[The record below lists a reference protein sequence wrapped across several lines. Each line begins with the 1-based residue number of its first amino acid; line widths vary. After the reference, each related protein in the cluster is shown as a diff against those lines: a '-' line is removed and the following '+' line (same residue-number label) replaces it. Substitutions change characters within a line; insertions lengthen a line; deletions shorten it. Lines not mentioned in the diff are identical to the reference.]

1 MLKLVQMWIKL
12 QIRAKIRGKGGLGFF
27 RLAIGFRKCLMPHD
41 CCSFRGDIQASN
53 SALARVALIEFLG
66 LFVLIGANEE
76 IDHPRQIFTVL
87 PPENVWRSESFS
99 SQRVLCSR
107 DSREVSGRPPT
118 PTPTPTQ
125 PLRKSLDQHPTPPLR
140 PTLPFHFFFLL
151 PPPFPWAPFPDSYS
165 SSTEQLGRLWGGTVC
180 AWGRGVGGRC
190 VRAEG
195 VAPGE
200 ITF

>member
-27 RLAIGFRKCLMPHD
+27 RLAIGFRKCLILHD

-87 PPENVWRSESFS
+87 PPEKVWRSESFS
-99 SQRVLCSR
+99 
-107 DSREVSGRPPT
+107 
-118 PTPTPTQ
+118 
-125 PLRKSLDQHPTPPLR
+125 
-140 PTLPFHFFFLL
+140 
-151 PPPFPWAPFPDSYS
+151 
-165 SSTEQLGRLWGGTVC
+165 
-180 AWGRGVGGRC
+180 
-190 VRAEG
+190 
-195 VAPGE
+195 
-200 ITF
+200 

>member
-107 DSREVSGRPPT
+107 DSREVSGRFPPPPRSHCESHWT
-118 PTPTPTQ
+118 N
-125 PLRKSLDQHPTPPLR
+125 TPPH
-140 PTLPFHFFFLL
+140 PWGQHFHFTSSFFSPPLPFSNGPLFRILS
-151 PPPFPWAPFPDSYS
+151 PPPQS
-165 SSTEQLGRLWGGTVC
+165 SSAGS
-180 AWGRGVGGRC
+180 GVGRP
-190 VRAEG
+190 
-195 VAPGE
+195 APGGHGVGDVYAL
-200 ITF
+200 T